1 MDVLTYATGAL
12 GTNTYLGIDGT
23 DALVI
28 DPGGDSPAMWN
39 VIHSRAL
46 TVRTVLLTHTHFD
59 HIMGLPALLEAT
71 HAELIVPAADEAG
84 LRDGIANLLDVWSM
98 GTLPP
103 LYADR
108 TVVEGSTVTL
118 GNITFT
124 TWHTPG
130 HTPGSC
136 CYLAGDTLFS
146 GDTVFAGGGYGRTDL
161 PGGDEL
167 TMQRTLARLETALPR
182 PVTVYPGHG
191 PSFIWR

>member
-1 MDVLTYATGAL
+1 M
-12 GTNTYLGIDGT
+12 
-23 DALVI
+23 
-28 DPGGDSPAMWN
+28 
-39 VIHSRAL
+39 
-46 TVRTVLLTHTHFD
+46 
-59 HIMGLPALLEAT
+59 
-71 HAELIVPAADEAG
+71 
-84 LRDGIANLLDVWSM
+84 
-98 GTLPP
+98 
-103 LYADR
+103 
-108 TVVEGSTVTL
+108 VEGSTVTL

>member
-1 MDVLTYATGAL
+1 MDVLTFATGAL
-12 GTNTYLGIDGT
+12 STNTYLVIDGS

-28 DPGGDSPAMWN
+28 DPGGNSPAMWD
-39 VIHSRAL
+39 VIRSREL

-59 HIMGLPALLEAT
+59 HIMGLPSLLEAT
-71 HAELIVPAADEAG
+71 GAELVVPAADEPG
-84 LRDGIANLLDVWSM
+84 LRDGIANLLDVWHM

-118 GNITFT
+118 GSITLT

-136 CYLAGDTLFS
+136 CYLTGDTLFS

-161 PGGDEL
+161 PGGNEL
-167 TMQRTLARLETALPR
+167 TIQRSLARLEGNLPR
-182 PVTVYPGHG
+182 PLTVYPGHG
-191 PSFIWR
+191 PAFIWR